1 MPDFSGLLNLSPS
14 FYSVFMIHFLSVMF
28 LVRFLYFPTYQD
40 RDFAFSFIVFG
51 LVVFLVTFFLKDAN
65 ISMGFS
71 FGLFALFGILR
82 YRTEAIST
90 KEMTFLFVVIG
101 LAMINAVG
109 GFGYLE
115 GIALN
120 ILVIFLTWFAQGHM
134 FLKQEYK
141 KSITFEKIE
150 LIHPSQRAA
159 LLADLRERTG
169 LNISR
174 VEIGNVD
181 YVRDIAKLR
190 VFYAPDEAHASSSFE
205 RNYAE
210 ASGD

>member
-1 MPDFSGLLNLSPS
+1 MLDPNVSVYLQYFFSTFLLH
-14 FYSVFMIHFLSVMF
+14 FVSVIF
-28 LVRFLYFPTYQD
+28 LVRFLYYPSYRD

-101 LAMINAVG
+101 LALINAVG
-109 GFGYLE
+109 GFDFLL
-115 GIALN
+115 GISIN
-120 ILVIFLTWFAQGHM
+120 ILVILLTWFAQSHF
-134 FLKQEYK
+134 FLKQESK
-141 KSITFEKIE
+141 KTITYEKIE
-150 LIHPSQRAA
+150 LVHPNRKAA
-159 LLADLRERTG
+159 LLTDLQKRTG

-174 VEIGNVD
+174 FEIGNID
-181 YVRDIAKLR
+181 YVRDIAR
-190 VFYAPDEAHASSSFE
+190 IRIFYIPDKDESYSAFE
-205 RNYAE
+205 RYYAE
-210 ASGD
+210 APGD